1 MCRDRARLGQTGHRV
16 AGLCV
21 SRAADKGGAEAE
33 VVGIDGLVDRAVL
46 DAGLRKDHLLA
57 SVDQVVRLDGEGGG
71 GLTEVVCTV
80 SLRAGLICEV
90 SVHVSL
96 GMGGKCRKGGT
107 PHQHSLLVDFIRQ
120 CDHAHG
126 GARSAQPCINAVGRA
141 ESGCGEDERKH
152 RKRRGKLR
160 RQGGAE
166 LAPPPRPSPWC
177 LHHRRA
183 RVATLAAPMDRK
195 WRCLVAPRG
204 SQDCAGGAAS
214 HP

>member
-71 GLTEVVCTV
+71 GLTEAVCTV

-141 ESGCGEDERKH
+141 ESGCGEEDERKH
-152 RKRRGKLR
+152 RKRRGKKAKLQR
-160 RQGGAE
+160 REG
-166 LAPPPRPSPWC
+166 LN
-177 LHHRRA
+177 
-183 RVATLAAPMDRK
+183 
-195 WRCLVAPRG
+195 
-204 SQDCAGGAAS
+204 
-214 HP
+214 

>member
-71 GLTEVVCTV
+71 GLTEAVCTV

-96 GMGGKCRKGGT
+96 GMGGKRRKGGT

-141 ESGCGEDERKH
+141 ESGCGEEDERKH
-152 RKRRGKLR
+152 RKRRGKTQLR
-160 RQGGAE
+160 
-166 LAPPPRPSPWC
+166 L
-177 LHHRRA
+177 RA
-183 RVATLAAPMDRK
+183 G
-195 WRCLVAPRG
+195 RG
-204 SQDCAGGAAS
+204 
-214 HP
+214 